1 MNKSIEEE
9 IITINRET
17 AISIIIPAYNEER
30 RIKKVIS
37 RYANELP
44 AQEIIVVC
52 DGEDNT
58 RSMVNEA
65 TINYPNV
72 YLLSFNKRL
81 GKGGALIEGFKRA
94 KGDIIGFVDADES
107 ITLKDFKKML
117 LALHNVDG
125 VIASRRLRD
134 SHILIEQPINRRAA
148 SKAFNILV
156 RFLFGLEFSD
166 TQCGAKVFK
175 GQPIRDILN
184 ELETCGFEIDVEILW
199 RLKEK
204 GYKVIEYPITWKHC
218 KGSKFKLS
226 QSKDMLISLLRLR
239 FQRLYWVE

>member
-1 MNKSIEEE
+1 MTNDLLLAR
-9 IITINRET
+9 RET
-17 AISIIIPAYNEER
+17 TISLIIPAYNEER

-37 RYANELP
+37 RFASELP

-52 DGEDNT
+52 DGEDNS
-58 RSMVNEA
+58 RSVVNEVS
-65 TINYPNV
+65 TDYSNV
-72 YLLSFNKRL
+72 YLLSFDKRL
-81 GKGGALIEGFKRA
+81 GKGGALVEGFKKAR
-94 KGDIIGFVDADES
+94 GDVVGFVDADES
-107 ITLKDFKKML
+107 ITPNDFKAML

-125 VIASRRLRD
+125 VIASRRLKD
-134 SHILIEQPINRRAA
+134 SHILMEQPLNRRAA

-175 GQPIRDILN
+175 GQPIRDVLN

-204 GYKVIEYPITWKHC
+204 GYKIIEHPITWKHC
-218 KGSKFKLS
+218 EGSKFKLS
-226 QSKDMLISLLRLR
+226 QSKDMLISLLRIR
-239 FQRLYWVE
+239 FKR